1 VCLKD
6 KYTSFF
12 ALDLN
17 ASRETKKMG
26 YGLESRWIVWL
37 MLFAGTIIIG
47 FLIGYVYRRQLFC
60 RENNRRWRILF
71 GVMLVML
78 GIAGIFLPIIPG
90 LLFIFLG
97 LSMLRLFFLKR
108 LVRKIVGKNGQK
120 NQAIQGNLKKIYKS
134 GR

>member
-1 VCLKD
+1 
-6 KYTSFF
+6 
-12 ALDLN
+12 
-17 ASRETKKMG
+17 MG
-26 YGLESRWIVWL
+26 YGLESRWIVWV

-71 GVMLVML
+71 GVMLVIL

-108 LVRKIVGKNGQK
+108 LIRKIVGTEGKKNGKTPKKPNNPGSIEK
-120 NQAIQGNLKKIYKS
+120 NL
-134 GR
+134 